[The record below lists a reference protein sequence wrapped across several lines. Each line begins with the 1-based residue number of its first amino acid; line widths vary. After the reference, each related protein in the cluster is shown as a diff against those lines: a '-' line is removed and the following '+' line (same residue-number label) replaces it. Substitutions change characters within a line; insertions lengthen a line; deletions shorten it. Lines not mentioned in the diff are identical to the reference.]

1 MAAPP
6 TAFYNEK
13 ATSGGGNTMNV
24 SRMIRW
30 KHGPHNVIAWLW
42 WRNVRKSYVTN
53 LELSKTE
60 RSGRLLYPLPSLLSI
75 ILSSINSSIITII
88 FNYRD
93 QYVESQDGCCEG
105 EGWHADAQIE
115 AYALCAKREHIV
127 LSPCPCL
134 YLTVILVPSPIYAC
148 LPLPLSLTIHP
159 IYHLSHHRDT
169 LFLRRVEQILLC
181 VCIFWQRWS
190 ITDTKWWI
198 GPFARR
204 SRAPESDEGWHPSA
218 KGLVMSSLKF
228 W

>member
-6 TAFYNEK
+6 MAFYNEK

-24 SRMIRW
+24 SCVITW

-115 AYALCAKREHIV
+115 AHHVHVYLTLWSWFPPQSMHV
-127 LSPCPCL
+127 SLSP
-134 YLTVILVPSPIYAC
+134 I
-148 LPLPLSLTIHP
+148 LSLHIQSTFYPTIG
-159 IYHLSHHRDT
+159 T
-169 LFLRRVEQILLC
+169 
-181 VCIFWQRWS
+181 
-190 ITDTKWWI
+190 
-198 GPFARR
+198 PFSCA
-204 SRAPESDEGWHPSA
+204 
-218 KGLVMSSLKF
+218 V
-228 W
+228 